1 MYPDAAKFW
10 RMPLQFTEDLDI
22 LFLDVAATGEWAYI
36 LSLEVMP
43 HTDET
48 LEEFHTPHDVE
59 FQDDADL
66 EMVHPSELNK
76 KRLSNIDSSSTKS
89 KTKKKFIG
97 AALLNKTLDRIVNV
111 VESSS
116 TTLTQTSLRYPS
128 IAKCLVKLESIPGV
142 SLDDELY
149 IWAARLF
156 LRDKHRK
163 CFMIL
168 PTDEVRL
175 RFLKLEIE
183 MEKTTADDIPA
194 AVAGGGA
201 FLEEEKALKV
211 VAVQEEPLVKLL
223 DNDCGNGSGVGGGG
237 GGEAFLEEEE
247 KALKVVGFKKIGLDT
262 WEFANE
268 GFQGGKRHLLKTIKR
283 RKRNPQNLQQEGTV
297 KLCSDSPQLG
307 VETEIEKLRN
317 DWNKIKMEIQKL
329 KKQQEITESCLVAV
343 KEKIEKIT
351 KCRQQQIFAFVA
363 KALDNPAMNKLINLR
378 QKREIFNAQIA
389 KKQRLA
395 SPQRSN
401 KAMDSN
407 EREQNEEELTII
419 ESEVEKTLK
428 RELCN
433 GQIEKKQTLGS
444 PQHENN
450 LVEAMDNDR
459 EELAIIKSEEKT
471 LFHASMDDEGSP
483 SLVQKASN
491 VVIPGSVSLDLNSKN
506 YTFLQKLMEDEFEA
520 QDEAELKQYHSKIVL
535 EWENLIAKPPVEEV
549 EVDRVESSKH

>member
-1 MYPDAAKFW
+1 MQTIK
-10 RMPLQFTEDLDI
+10 
-22 LFLDVAATGEWAYI
+22 
-36 LSLEVMP
+36 
-43 HTDET
+43 
-48 LEEFHTPHDVE
+48 EEKIVLVE
-59 FQDDADL
+59 
-66 EMVHPSELNK
+66 
-76 KRLSNIDSSSTKS
+76 
-89 KTKKKFIG
+89 
-97 AALLNKTLDRIVNV
+97 
-111 VESSS
+111 
-116 TTLTQTSLRYPS
+116 
-128 IAKCLVKLESIPGV
+128 
-142 SLDDELY
+142 
-149 IWAARLF
+149 
-156 LRDKHRK
+156 
-163 CFMIL
+163 
-168 PTDEVRL
+168 
-175 RFLKLEIE
+175 
-183 MEKTTADDIPA
+183 DDIPA
-194 AVAGGGA
+194 AVAGRGA

-211 VAVQEEPLVKLL
+211 VAVQEEPPVKLL
-223 DNDCGNGSGVGGGG
+223 DNDCGSGGGG
-237 GGEAFLEEEE
+237 GGGAFLEEEE
-247 KALKVVGFKKIGLDT
+247 EALKVVVVKEEPLVIVLDDDDCERGSGGGGGGGGGLPISPTLVPSPTERLFEVGGPPPFLKKIFEMVEDPNTNEIISWTKFRKSFIVFNPPQFSANLLPKYFKHSNFSSFIRQLNSYGFKKIGLDT

-343 KEKIEKIT
+343 KEKMEKIT
-351 KCRQQQIFAFVA
+351 KCKQQQIFAFVA
-363 KALDNPAMNKLINLR
+363 KALDNRAMNKLINLR

-401 KAMDSN
+401 EAMDNN

-444 PQHENN
+444 LQREKNS
-450 LVEAMDNDR
+450 VEAMDNDR
-459 EELAIIKSEEKT
+459 EELATIKSEEKT

-491 VVIPGSVSLDLNSKN
+491 VVNPGSVSLDLNSEN

-535 EWENLIAKPPVEEV
+535 EWENLIAKPLVEEEV
-549 EVDRVESSKH
+549 EVDCVESSKH